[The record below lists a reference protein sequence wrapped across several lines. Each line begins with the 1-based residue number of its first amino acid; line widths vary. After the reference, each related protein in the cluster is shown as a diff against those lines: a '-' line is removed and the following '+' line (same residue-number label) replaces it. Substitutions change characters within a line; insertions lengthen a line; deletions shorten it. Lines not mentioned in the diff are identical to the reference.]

1 MRLGFTILLVI
12 VSLALVSS
20 ANNSISIIIDDFED
34 NNLTVDPEWWVFDQ
48 VKFGTSRNPAK
59 GSFSLSV
66 KGKTN
71 DWYVGGM
78 GTYIAKQEQDL
89 SQYSSLGMDVF
100 GYGPGSGK
108 LKIEIY
114 DDDNGNW
121 QIEQNPKKGYAP
133 VSDDRYSYELI
144 INWKGWKKVQI
155 PFSDF
160 VDTNPNVGDNIWNP
174 QKIGKSGGLI
184 QMQLIAMASSKAGTV
199 NYIIDNI
206 RFTSP

>member
-12 VSLALVSS
+12 VSLALSS
-20 ANNSISIIIDDFED
+20 FANNSISIIIDNFED
-34 NNLTVDPEWWVFDQ
+34 NNISADPEWWTFDQ
-48 VKFGTSRNPAK
+48 VKLSTSRNPAK
-59 GSFSLSV
+59 GSLSLVV
-66 KGKTN
+66 KGKTK
-71 DWYVGGM
+71 DWYVGGI

-89 SQYSSLGMDVF
+89 SQYSSLTMDIY

-108 LKIEIY
+108 VKVEVY

-121 QIEQNPKKGYAP
+121 QIEQDPKKGYSP
-133 VSDDRYSYELI
+133 VSDDRYSYELNI
-144 INWKGWKKVQI
+144 DWKGWKKVKI

-184 QMQLIAMASSKAGTV
+184 QMQLICLANSKIGTV
-199 NYIIDNI
+199 HYIIDNVSFS
-206 RFTSP
+206 RP